1 MKEQWK
7 VITMIIML
15 IFVVI
20 FALQN
25 TINTTID
32 FFFVRFEVPLVLVI
46 LFTLLLGVI
55 IGLVTSMAAIQS
67 NRKKYTS
74 LEKEVETIKSEQY
87 DLLGEKD
94 KVIRDLKER
103 LDKQHN
109 NAETVAVTDNMQQ
122 EDINKE
128 IEG

>member
-7 VITMIIML
+7 VITMIIIL

-32 FFFVRFEVPLVLVI
+32 FFFVQFEVPLVLVI

-55 IGLVTSMAAIQS
+55 IGLITSVAAIQS
-67 NRKKYTS
+67 NRKKYS
-74 LEKEVETIKSEQY
+74 SIEKEMESVKADNYNLIS
-87 DLLGEKD
+87 EKD
-94 KVIRDLKER
+94 KVIRDLNEQLNQYQKT
-103 LDKQHN
+103 
-109 NAETVAVTDNMQQ
+109 AETTKTEVIVEEV
-122 EDINKE
+122 EDKE
-128 IEG
+128 TTTL